1 MTRGGKPGPV
11 VVGVDHAGSANDAV
25 DWATAGAAARDC
37 SLRIAHVFR
46 SPLATDAYGLAM
58 PIDSVTRT
66 YTAAQLVL
74 QAAVARARSVAPDSE
89 VSARLLTGTT
99 ARVLLDQARDA
110 QLLVLGGRGR
120 SGVNALLARS
130 IAGRV
135 VRHSPCPVVVIHAV
149 DSELVDSPSE
159 RSTPHVVVG
168 VGSASSGPSSSG
180 PSSSG
185 PSSSGP
191 AAISFAFHA
200 ARQRGIPLTALS
212 SWTPDPPADFET
224 IPGSSRTAE
233 GAARRALEQALTRWR
248 EEFPTV
254 PVITKLVCAD
264 PVDALIATS
273 SGAALLVVGSARRGP
288 LRRMIVGSITRTVL
302 REARCPVAIVSRNR
316 TTSARTRAE
325 RTGGERRCVGEPGP
339 IDRLGRERFWFRRAS
354 R

>member
-11 VVGVDHAGSANDAV
+11 VVGVDRAGSANDAV
-25 DWATAGAAARDC
+25 DWATAEAAARDC

-58 PIDSVTRT
+58 PIDSVTAT
-66 YTAAQLVL
+66 HTAAQLVL
-74 QAAVARARSVAPDSE
+74 QAAVARARLGST
-89 VSARLLTGTT
+89 RLGGFGTT
-99 ARVLLDQARDA
+99 AHGDAARVLLDQARDA

-120 SGVNALLARS
+120 SGVHALLAGS
-130 IAGRV
+130 ITGRV

-168 VGSASSGPSSSG
+168 VDSAP
-180 PSSSG
+180 SG

-212 SWTPDPPADFET
+212 AWTPDPPADFET
-224 IPGSSRTAE
+224 IPGSSGTAE

-288 LRRMIVGSITRTVL
+288 LQRMIVGSITRTVL
-302 REARCPVAIVSRNR
+302 RDARCPVAIVSRNR
-316 TTSARTRAE
+316 TTSGPTLGE
-325 RTGGERRCVGEPGP
+325 RTGGERRGVGESGS
-339 IDRLGRERFWFRRAS
+339 IDLAGRERFWFRRAS

>member
-11 VVGVDHAGSANDAV
+11 VVGVDRAGSGNDAV
-25 DWATAGAAARDC
+25 DWATAEAAARDC

-66 YTAAQLVL
+66 HTAAQLVL
-74 QAAVARARSVAPDSE
+74 QAAVARARSVVPDSE

-120 SGVNALLARS
+120 SGVHAPLAGS
-130 IAGRV
+130 ITGRV

-168 VGSASSGPSSSG
+168 VGSAPSD
-180 PSSSG
+180 

-200 ARQRGIPLTALS
+200 ARQRGIPLTVLS
-212 SWTPDPPADFET
+212 AWTPDPPADFET

-248 EEFPTV
+248 EEP
-254 PVITKLVCAD
+254 D
-264 PVDALIATS
+264 
-273 SGAALLVVGSARRGP
+273 GSRHHQAR
-288 LRRMIVGSITRTVL
+288 LRRPR
-302 REARCPVAIVSRNR
+302 
-316 TTSARTRAE
+316 
-325 RTGGERRCVGEPGP
+325 
-339 IDRLGRERFWFRRAS
+339 
-354 R
+354 

>member
-11 VVGVDHAGSANDAV
+11 VVGVDRAGSANDTL
-25 DWATAGAAARDC
+25 DWATAEAAARDC

-66 YTAAQLVL
+66 HTAAQLVL
-74 QAAVARARSVAPDSE
+74 QAAVARARSS
-89 VSARLLTGTT
+89 STRLGGVGTT
-99 ARVLLDQARDA
+99 AHGDDCTGPARPSP
-110 QLLVLGGRGR
+110 GRAAARPGR
-120 SGVNALLARS
+120 ARP
-130 IAGRV
+130 IRRACPAGRV
-135 VRHSPCPVVVIHAV
+135 DHRSCRQALPLPGRRHSCRRQRARRLALRAV
-149 DSELVDSPSE
+149 DPARRRSVDSAPSD
-159 RSTPHVVVG
+159 
-168 VGSASSGPSSSG
+168 
-180 PSSSG
+180 

-212 SWTPDPPADFET
+212 AWTPDPPADFET
-224 IPGSSRTAE
+224 IPGSPRTAE

-288 LRRMIVGSITRTVL
+288 LRRMIFGSVTRSVL
-302 REARCPVAIVSRNR
+302 RDARCPVAIVSRNR
-316 TTSARTRAE
+316 TTSGRTRAE
-325 RTGGERRCVGEPGP
+325 RTGGERRGVWESGP
-339 IDRLGRERFWFRRAS
+339 IDRVGRERFWFRRAS

>member
-1 MTRGGKPGPV
+1 MTHGGKPGPV
-11 VVGVDHAGSANDAV
+11 VVGVDRAGSANDAV
-25 DWATAGAAARDC
+25 DWATAEAAARDC

-58 PIDSVTRT
+58 PIDSATT
-66 YTAAQLVL
+66 THTAAQLVL

-120 SGVNALLARS
+120 FGVHALLAGS
-130 IAGRV
+130 ITRRV

-168 VGSASSGPSSSG
+168 VGSAPSD
-180 PSSSG
+180 

-288 LRRMIVGSITRTVL
+288 LQRMIVGSITRTVL
-302 REARCPVAIVSRNR
+302 RDARCPVAIVSRNR
-316 TTSARTRAE
+316 TTSGPTLGE
-325 RTGGERRCVGEPGP
+325 RTGGERRGVGESGS
-339 IDRLGRERFWFRRAS
+339 IDLAGRERFWFRRAS